1 MSDKRSPEEIEGAIS
16 QRQEELAEDL
26 EDLEYRLSRRGI
38 KDETRERLS
47 SAAEGLAER
56 ASSLKDQAAER
67 ATSLKDETVD
77 RAQRLSSRAERT
89 LSDSGRRA
97 AEGAKRNRPMVAVA
111 AAVLAIGV
119 GIYFAR
125 RSGRRKQHELRYG
138 RDAYAYV
145 GPSVPSR
152 SFQYSDFG
160 DY

>member
-1 MSDKRSPEEIEGAIS
+1 MSDRRSAEEIEGAIS

-26 EDLEYRLSRRGI
+26 EDLEYRLSRRGM
-38 KDETRERLS
+38 KEETRKRLS

-56 ASSLKDQAAER
+56 AKSLKDQAAER
-67 ATSLKDETVD
+67 ATSFKDQAVD
-77 RAQRLSSRAERT
+77 RAQSLGSRAERA

-97 AEGAKRNRPMVAVA
+97 AEGVQRNRPMVAVA

-125 RSGRRKQHELRYG
+125 RSGRRKQPEQRYG
-138 RDAYAYV
+138 GGAYTYV
-145 GPSVPSR
+145 GPSVPTR